1 MVETSELAQLWR
13 RSLDASLRYYRS
25 LGQLTADYA
34 RAVAGTAGEVR
45 TRGREPRE
53 PIARAR
59 AAAAGPVMAL
69 EATDGS
75 AAVGMFMVENGTA
88 SRVSAPIE
96 MPVLADAEGREV
108 RPDVRFEPEVVTL
121 EPGEQT
127 LVQITVAVTKAL
139 AAGID
144 YRGEVRVPGLA
155 GTRIPLVLRR
165 IPAPR
170 PARKSRRQAQ
180 KVTE

>member
-1 MVETSELAQLWR
+1 MVETSELA
-13 RSLDASLRYYRS
+13 
-25 LGQLTADYA
+25 QLTADYA
-34 RAVAGTAGEVR
+34 RAVAGTAGQAR
-45 TRGREPRE
+45 TLRREPRE
-53 PIARAR
+53 APPRAG
-59 AAAAGPVMAL
+59 AAVAAPVMAL
-69 EATDGS
+69 EAMDGS
-75 AAVGMFMVENGTA
+75 TAVGMFMVENRTP

-127 LVQITVAVTKAL
+127 LVQLTVAVTKAL
-139 AAGID
+139 TSGVD

-165 IPAPR
+165 LAAPR
-170 PARKSRRQAQ
+170 PTRRSSRQRQ